1 MVEDDSYHFCPY
13 CEQYGRHM
21 KMTDDGW
28 KCENCSREWK
38 DGASFRRIFM
48 AKREKEN
55 GSQSN
60 ARGH

>member
-1 MVEDDSYHFCPY
+1 
-13 CEQYGRHM
+13 M

-28 KCENCSREWK
+28 KCENCNREWK
-38 DGASFRRIFM
+38 DGASFRRIIM